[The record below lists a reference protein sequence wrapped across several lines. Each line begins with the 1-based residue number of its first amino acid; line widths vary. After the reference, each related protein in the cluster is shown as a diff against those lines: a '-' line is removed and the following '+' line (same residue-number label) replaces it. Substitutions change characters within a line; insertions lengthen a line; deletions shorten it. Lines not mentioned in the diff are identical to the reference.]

1 MFYTKQDHKQAISK
15 KNSGRTPELFF
26 KMAESVFWRA
36 RKLCSNERGLS
47 SYEKAQHPEWL
58 VLIFHKKTTRKKRRW
73 RTQGMAKRYAFHAI
87 EAKIKTK
94 KIIKT
99 LVEIFK
105 IWLGIIQSGISQV
118 GIFRGEFTRG
128 ILIG

>member
-1 MFYTKQDHKQAISK
+1 
-15 KNSGRTPELFF
+15 
-26 KMAESVFWRA
+26 MAE
-36 RKLCSNERGLS
+36 
-47 SYEKAQHPEWL
+47 
-58 VLIFHKKTTRKKRRW
+58 
-73 RTQGMAKRYAFHAI
+73 RYAFHAI
-87 EAKIKTK
+87 AAKK
-94 KIIKT
+94 KIIKA

>member
-1 MFYTKQDHKQAISK
+1 
-15 KNSGRTPELFF
+15 
-26 KMAESVFWRA
+26 
-36 RKLCSNERGLS
+36 
-47 SYEKAQHPEWL
+47 
-58 VLIFHKKTTRKKRRW
+58 
-73 RTQGMAKRYAFHAI
+73 MAKRYAFHAI

>member
-1 MFYTKQDHKQAISK
+1 
-15 KNSGRTPELFF
+15 
-26 KMAESVFWRA
+26 
-36 RKLCSNERGLS
+36 
-47 SYEKAQHPEWL
+47 
-58 VLIFHKKTTRKKRRW
+58 
-73 RTQGMAKRYAFHAI
+73 MAKRYAFHAI

-128 ILIG
+128 ILIGWNFPGVSFPDTVTSTTQLS